1 MFGIGFTELLV
12 IVIIAL
18 IFIGPD
24 KLPGLA
30 TALGRAYAEFKR
42 AGDDIKREIKEASRQ
57 PSEGAEADKSPDGQ
71 RPDGTGGKK
80 DA

>member
-1 MFGIGFTELLV
+1 MFGIGFTELIV
-12 IVIIAL
+12 IVVIAL

-30 TALGRAYAEFKR
+30 TALGRAYAEFKK
-42 AGDDIKREIKEASRQ
+42 AGDEIKREIKDASRQ
-57 PSEGAEADKSPDGQ
+57 PSDDAQASKSPDTG
-71 RPDGTGGKK
+71 RPNETAVNK

>member
-30 TALGRAYAEFKR
+30 TALGRAYAEFKK
-42 AGDDIKREIKEASRQ
+42 AGDEIKREIKEASRQ
-57 PSEGAEADKSPDGQ
+57 PSDGAEADKSPD
-71 RPDGTGGKK
+71 TGRSGETAVKK

>member
-1 MFGIGFTELLV
+1 MFGIGFTELIV

-30 TALGRAYAEFKR
+30 TALGRAYAEFKK
-42 AGDDIKREIKEASRQ
+42 AGDEIKREIKEASRQ
-57 PSEGAEADKSPDGQ
+57 PSDGAQANKTPDPG
-71 RPDGTGGKK
+71 RPIDPAVKK

>member
-1 MFGIGFTELLV
+1 MFGIGFTELIV

-24 KLPGLA
+24 KLPGIA
-30 TALGRAYAEFKR
+30 TALGRAYAEFKK
-42 AGDDIKREIKEASRQ
+42 AGDEIKREIKDASRQ
-57 PSEGAEADKSPDGQ
+57 PSDGAEADKSPDTE
-71 RPDGTGGKK
+71 RPIDPAVKK

>member
-1 MFGIGFTELLV
+1 MFGIGFTELIV
-12 IVIIAL
+12 IVVIAL

-30 TALGRAYAEFKR
+30 TALGRAYAEFKK
-42 AGDDIKREIKEASRQ
+42 AGDEIKREIKEASRQ
-57 PSEGAEADKSPDGQ
+57 PSDGAQVNKTPDTE
-71 RPDGTGGKK
+71 RPDETAVKK

>member
-57 PSEGAEADKSPDGQ
+57 PSDDVEAAKGPPAD
-71 RPDGTGGKK
+71 RPGDAAGKK

>member
-1 MFGIGFTELLV
+1 MFGIGFTELIV

-30 TALGRAYAEFKR
+30 TALGRAYAEFKK
-42 AGDDIKREIKEASRQ
+42 AGDEIKREIKEASRQ
-57 PSEGAEADKSPDGQ
+57 PSDGAQANKTPDPG
-71 RPDGTGGKK
+71 RPDETAVKK

>member
-42 AGDDIKREIKEASRQ
+42 AGDEIKREIKEASRQ
-57 PSEGAEADKSPDGQ
+57 PSDGAEAAKGPHADRGGDAA
-71 RPDGTGGKK
+71 GKK
-80 DA
+80 DV

>member
-1 MFGIGFTELLV
+1 MFGIGFTELIV
-12 IVIIAL
+12 IVVIAL

-30 TALGRAYAEFKR
+30 TALGRAYAEFKK
-42 AGDDIKREIKEASRQ
+42 AGDEIKREIKDASRQ
-57 PSEGAEADKSPDGQ
+57 PSDGAEANKTPDTE
-71 RPDGTGGKK
+71 RPGETAVKK

>member
-1 MFGIGFTELLV
+1 MFGIGFTELIV

-30 TALGRAYAEFKR
+30 TALGRAYAEFKK
-42 AGDDIKREIKEASRQ
+42 AGDEIKREIKDASRQ
-57 PSEGAEADKSPDGQ
+57 PSDDAQAGKSPDTG
-71 RPDGTGGKK
+71 RPDETAVKK

>member
-18 IFIGPD
+18 IFIGPE

-42 AGDDIKREIKEASRQ
+42 AGDEIKREIKEASRQ
-57 PSEGAEADKSPDGQ
+57 PSEGAEAGKTPDGE
-71 RPDGTGGKK
+71 RPAEPVVKK